1 VLVEEPSIQEE
12 VQIERVPGN
21 QLVDEP
27 VAVRCEGD
35 TMIIP
40 VIEEVVVVETRLQLK
55 EEVRVTKRQISHVA
69 PSASTACARKRY
81 TWDRSPPGA
90 RGPAS
95 ERDRFLGMM
104 VSGRKF

>member
-35 TMIIP
+35 IMIIP
-40 VIEEVVVVETRLQLK
+40 VIEEVIVVETRLPLK
-55 EEVRVTKRQISHVA
+55 EEVRVTKRQISTSHHQPVRLRTEEVHVGQV
-69 PSASTACARKRY
+69 PS
-81 TWDRSPPGA
+81 G
-90 RGPAS
+90 GP
-95 ERDRFLGMM
+95 RPC
-104 VSGRKF
+104 

>member
-1 VLVEEPSIQEE
+1 MLVEEPSIQEE

-21 QLVDEP
+21 QLVNEP

-55 EEVRVTKRQISHVA
+55 EEVRVTKRQNSHVA
-69 PSASTACARKRY
+69 PSASTPAHGRGTRR
-81 TWDRSPPGA
+81 TGPL
-90 RGPAS
+90 RGPAAPLARGTGSS
-95 ERDRFLGMM
+95 E
-104 VSGRKF
+104 

>member
-1 VLVEEPSIQEE
+1 MLVEEPSIQEE

-40 VIEEVVVVETRLQLK
+40 VIEEVIVVETRLQLK
-55 EEVRVTKRQISHVA
+55 EEVRVTKRQNSHVA
-69 PSASTACARKRY
+69 PSASMPAHGRVHVGQVP
-81 TWDRSPPGA
+81 SG
-90 RGPAS
+90 GP
-95 ERDRFLGMM
+95 RPR
-104 VSGRKF
+104 